1 MGWTEKGRTGK
12 MKGKL
17 LLHGGER
24 EKRDRW
30 RKKRGSRSSYIT
42 GIVIA
47 AFSLEQLH
55 DPLPRYF

>member
-1 MGWTEKGRTGK
+1 